1 MVSKRRIISW
11 CKLGDTLYSRISCYS
26 CYWNVYNVLDKSL
39 STNHRL
45 AAKIFNKTLNNLTRI
60 KNRIKKRFLNKINLK
75 LFQPIYTPRVPLSSL
90 KLFQSIYTPRVP
102 LSSLKKYQ
110 PICSSRIPVIF
121 EKWTYLISRIWR
133 RKDLVFDLRKT

>member
-45 AAKIFNKTLNNLTRI
+45 AAKKFNKTLNNLTRI

-90 KLFQSIYTPRVP
+90 K
-102 LSSLKKYQ
+102 KYQ

-121 EKWTYLISRIWR
+121 EKWTYLISRIRRR